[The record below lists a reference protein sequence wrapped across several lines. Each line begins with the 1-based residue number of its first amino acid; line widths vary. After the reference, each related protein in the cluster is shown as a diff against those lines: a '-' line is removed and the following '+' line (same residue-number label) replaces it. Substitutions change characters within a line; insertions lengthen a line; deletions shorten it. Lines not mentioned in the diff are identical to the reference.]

1 MIAIISNEASDQ
13 IAQMFASKIR
23 HVVFLK
29 SRQKIAKKTKATF
42 LDQLYT
48 LLLSGQ
54 TVCKAFDRAREFT
67 VRQTGDQMA
76 RRFEMLRND
85 KHMKNECV
93 NYFWPRRK
101 GQLENLT
108 SHVRFKVY

>member
-48 LLLSGQ
+48 LLL
-54 TVCKAFDRAREFT
+54 
-67 VRQTGDQMA
+67 
-76 RRFEMLRND
+76 
-85 KHMKNECV
+85 
-93 NYFWPRRK
+93 
-101 GQLENLT
+101 
-108 SHVRFKVY
+108 